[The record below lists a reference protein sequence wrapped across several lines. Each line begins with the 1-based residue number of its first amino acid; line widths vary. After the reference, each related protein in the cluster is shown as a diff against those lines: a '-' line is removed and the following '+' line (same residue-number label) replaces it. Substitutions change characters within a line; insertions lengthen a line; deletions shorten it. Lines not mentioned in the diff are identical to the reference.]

1 MRIVYVNR
9 PLHSN
14 PRVRV
19 NERTAIVRQQSFG
32 VLARAEMVVVIPKMR
47 RPYKT
52 AFTMSAN
59 DIVLPYQFK
68 ASRKTPSPL

>member
-1 MRIVYVNR
+1 M
-9 PLHSN
+9 
-14 PRVRV
+14 
-19 NERTAIVRQQSFG
+19 FG
-32 VLARAEMVVVIPKMR
+32 FFASAEMVVVIPKMK